1 MLEGLQVTFTE
12 MMVDDCDALEFW
24 VNVPPVHPVSHN
36 TPEKI
41 RQSAALRSII
51 GPPFYL
57 EASSLIF
64 P

>member
-1 MLEGLQVTFTE
+1 MLEGLQVTLTE
-12 MMVDDCDALEFW
+12 VTVDDCDALEFW

-51 GPPFYL
+51 VRLLYL
-57 EASSLIF
+57 ELAR
-64 P
+64 